1 MPPFTVI
8 ISSVN
13 TSLIICDILLK
24 KMKMHTRDNLEPSS
38 RMELL
43 LMASKECIPRHML
56 QSEKTPPEPR
66 NLQRRSPRR
75 DGPQRGLPTTREK
88 KRLQR
93 AKKPSFLNS
102 KI

>member
-1 MPPFTVI
+1 
-8 ISSVN
+8 
-13 TSLIICDILLK
+13 
-24 KMKMHTRDNLEPSS
+24 MHTRDNLEPSL

-66 NLQRRSPRR
+66 NQKRRSPRR
-75 DGPQRGLPTTREK
+75 DGPPRGLPTTRRK

-93 AKKPSFLNS
+93 AKKLSFPNS